1 MFQSIGR
8 GWTFLKQSWSLGQKA
23 PAVLFPTL
31 SGLIIS
37 VVILIIM
44 ALPLGGLIIYIR
56 KDLLGQVA
64 IGAVIGLIGVILLAV
79 ANTMRLM
86 SAKLS
91 GAVLSDQKMVAA
103 DAWERVSAL
112 GGDVY
117 WMGLGYPVYRIW
129 VALRRLFRSSNSNT
143 WEDAE
148 HLLIPVLANESVSMR
163 EAPGQISKMQ
173 AQNCVFTAESVGIH
187 KTTALLTLGALII
200 GLAVGLGVAWF
211 VLINGQDAS
220 QARALAFGLAAL
232 LVAIFTLPVALYCS
246 YAITLFNTCLYRWG
260 INVRDA
266 REREVSA
273 SAAVPEPLAVALG
286 IRSGR

>member
-8 GWTFLKQSWSLGQKA
+8 GWTFLRQSWLLGQKA
-23 PAVLFPTL
+23 PVVLFPIL
-31 SGLIIS
+31 AGLIFA

-56 KDLLGQVA
+56 KDLLGQVV
-64 IGAVIGLIGVILLAV
+64 IGVVIGLIGIILLAI

-86 SAKLS
+86 SANLS
-91 GAVLSDQKMVAA
+91 GAVLSGEKPVATN
-103 DAWERVSAL
+103 AWKRISAL

-117 WMGLGYPVYRIW
+117 WMGFGYPVYRIW
-129 VALRRLFRSSNSNT
+129 LAFRRLLHASKSKT

-148 HLLIPVLANESVSMR
+148 HLLIPVLANESVSMQ
-163 EAPGQISKMQ
+163 EAPGQIAKMQ
-173 AQNCVFTAESVGIH
+173 AQNCVFTAESVGIRIA
-187 KTTALLTLGALII
+187 TTLLTLGALII
-200 GLAVGLGVAWF
+200 GLAVGLGAAWL

-220 QARALAFGLAAL
+220 RARALAFGLAAL
-232 LVAIFTLPVALYCS
+232 LVAIFTLPVAFYCS

-266 REREVSA
+266 RKREVSA
-273 SAAVPEPLAVALG
+273 SEAVPEPLAVALG
-286 IRSGR
+286 IRLGR